1 MVTVLVLR
9 TKAFVGVQ
17 AAAEA
22 AVAIPLDSS
31 EEVISDGAKVVD
43 DHRQKNEVK

>member
-1 MVTVLVLR
+1 VV
-9 TKAFVGVQ
+9 VQ

-22 AVAIPLDSS
+22 TVAISLHSS
-31 EEVISDGAKVVD
+31 EEVVSDGAKVVD